1 MTITDHASGTSP
13 RPPLHTQPNP
23 PRGAGAG
30 GHAPAHTLIRPPR
43 RSPVETSPAVPVLD
57 VTIPVYNEERDLE
70 ECLRRLHAYLRST
83 FPHSFRI
90 TVADNAST
98 DGTLKAAERVAREL
112 REVTVV
118 HLEEK
123 GRGNALRKVWLTSP
137 SPVLAYM
144 DVDLSTDLAALGPLL
159 APLISGHSDL
169 AIGTRLA
176 RNSRVIR
183 GPKRE
188 FISRSYNFLLQSLMG
203 AHFSDAQCGFKAI
216 RADIAQQI
224 LPHTVDTAWFFD
236 TELLVLAERCGLRVH
251 EVPVD
256 WTDDPNSSVDIVQTA
271 LADFRGMARLS
282 KDMVTGRIPVAE
294 LRAALARGPL
304 PAASRSQEQSLG
316 GSLFGQLVR
325 FGAIGVASTL
335 AYLVLF
341 YLCRNLVDPQLANL
355 LALLTT
361 AVANTAANRRFTFGI
376 AGNSDAARHHFEGL
390 LVFGIGLALT
400 SGALALV
407 HSGALPGGTTPD
419 RWLELATVTAA
430 NLAATAVKF
439 LLFRLWVFRHRPV
452 RPTPPQIPPPPLPT
466 PPQIPPPPGHP
477 FRSQPSRPQK

>member
-1 MTITDHASGTSP
+1 MTLTDQASGSQP
-13 RPPLHTQPNP
+13 HPPLHLQP
-23 PRGAGAG
+23 
-30 GHAPAHTLIRPPR
+30 HAPRHAALASGHGPARTLTRHPR
-43 RSPVETSPAVPVLD
+43 RSPIDTDAAVPVLD

-70 ECLRRLHAYLRST
+70 ECLRRLHAYLRGT

-112 REVTVV
+112 REVSVV

-123 GRGNALRKVWLTSP
+123 GRGNALRKVWLASP

-169 AIGTRLA
+169 AIGTRLT
-176 RNSRVIR
+176 RNSRVVR

-188 FISRSYNFLLQSLMG
+188 FISRSYNLLLQSLMG

-224 LPHTVDTAWFFD
+224 LPHTVDNAWFFD
-236 TELLVLAERCGLRVH
+236 TELLVLAEKCGLRVH

-256 WTDDPNSSVDIVQTA
+256 WTDDPDSSVDIIQTA
-271 LADFRGMARLS
+271 LADVRGMARLS
-282 KDMVTGRIPVAE
+282 KDMLSGRIPVAE
-294 LRAALARGPL
+294 LRAALTRGPL
-304 PAASRSQEQSLG
+304 PAGSRSQEQSPG

-325 FGAIGVASTL
+325 FGTIGVASTL

-341 YLCRNLVDPQLANL
+341 FLCRNLMDPQLANL

-376 AGNSDAARHHFEGL
+376 AGGSDVARHHFEGL

-400 SGALALV
+400 SGALAFV
-407 HSGALPGGTTPD
+407 HESTTPD
-419 RWLELATVTAA
+419 RWLELVTVTAA

-439 LLFRLWVFRHRPV
+439 LLFRLWVFRRRQSPPE
-452 RPTPPQIPPPPLPT
+452 PTPAAASATATAAATESEPYTSELRT
-466 PPQIPPPPGHP
+466 EEA
-477 FRSQPSRPQK
+477 R

>member
-1 MTITDHASGTSP
+1 MTLTDQASGSQQH
-13 RPPLHTQPNP
+13 PPLHPQP
-23 PRGAGAG
+23 
-30 GHAPAHTLIRPPR
+30 HAPHHAAPASGHGPARTLTRHPR
-43 RSPVETSPAVPVLD
+43 RSPIDTAAAVPVLD

-70 ECLRRLHAYLRST
+70 ECLRRLHAYLRGA
-83 FPHSFRI
+83 FPHTFRI

-98 DGTLKAAERVAREL
+98 DGTLKTAERVAREL
-112 REVTVV
+112 REVSVV

-123 GRGNALRKVWLTSP
+123 GRGNALRKVWLASP

-169 AIGTRLA
+169 AIGTRLT
-176 RNSRVIR
+176 RNSRVVR

-224 LPHTVDTAWFFD
+224 LPHTVDNAWFFD
-236 TELLVLAERCGLRVH
+236 TELLVLAEKCGLRVH

-271 LADFRGMARLS
+271 LADVRGMARLS
-282 KDMVTGRIPVAE
+282 KDMVSGRIPVAE

-304 PAASRSQEQSLG
+304 PAASRSQEQSPG

-325 FGAIGVASTL
+325 FGTIGVASTL

-341 YLCRNLVDPQLANL
+341 FLCRNLMDPQLANL

-376 AGNSDAARHHFEGL
+376 AGGSDVARHHFEGL

-400 SGALALV
+400 SGALAFV
-407 HSGALPGGTTPD
+407 HESTTPD
-419 RWLELATVTAA
+419 RWLELVTVTAA

-439 LLFRLWVFRHRPV
+439 LLFRLWVFRR
-452 RPTPPQIPPPPLPT
+452 RQSPPEPAPAAAMDSEPRTSEPLT
-466 PPQIPPPPGHP
+466 
-477 FRSQPSRPQK
+477 SELSTEEAK

>member
-1 MTITDHASGTSP
+1 M
-13 RPPLHTQPNP
+13 
-23 PRGAGAG
+23 
-30 GHAPAHTLIRPPR
+30 IRHSR
-43 RSPVETSPAVPVLD
+43 RSPIDTATAVPVLD

-70 ECLRRLHAYLRST
+70 ECLRRLHAYLRGT

-118 HLEEK
+118 HLAEK
-123 GRGNALRKVWLTSP
+123 GRGNALRKVWLASP

-159 APLISGHSDL
+159 APLMSGHSDL
-169 AIGTRLA
+169 AIGTRLT
-176 RNSRVIR
+176 RNSRVVR

-188 FISRSYNFLLQSLMG
+188 FISRSYNFMLQSLMA

-216 RADIAQQI
+216 RADIAQRI

-271 LADFRGMARLS
+271 LADMRGMARLS

-304 PAASRSQEQSLG
+304 PAASRSQEQNPG

-325 FGAIGVASTL
+325 FGTIGVASTL

-341 YLCRNLVDPQLANL
+341 YLCRNLMDPQLANL

-376 AGNSDAARHHFEGL
+376 AGNSDVARHHFEGL

-439 LLFRLWVFRHRPV
+439 LLFRLWVFRRRPI
-452 RPTPPQIPPPPLPT
+452 PAIATAGPAAAPGTAPADPAASGASLPQASAPAT
-466 PPQIPPPPGHP
+466 ETAH
-477 FRSQPSRPQK
+477 S

>member
-1 MTITDHASGTSP
+1 MTLTDQASGSQP
-13 RPPLHTQPNP
+13 HPPLHPQP
-23 PRGAGAG
+23 
-30 GHAPAHTLIRPPR
+30 HAPRHAAPASGHGLARTLTRHPR
-43 RSPVETSPAVPVLD
+43 RSPSDTDAAVPVLD

-70 ECLRRLHAYLRST
+70 ECLRRLHAYLRGT

-98 DGTLKAAERVAREL
+98 DGTLQAAERVAREL

-123 GRGNALRKVWLTSP
+123 GRGNALRKVWLASP

-144 DVDLSTDLAALGPLL
+144 DVDLSTDLAALAPLL

-169 AIGTRLA
+169 AIGTRLT
-176 RNSRVIR
+176 RNPRVVR

-188 FISRSYNFLLQSLMG
+188 FISRGYNLMLPSLM
-203 AHFSDAQCGFKAI
+203 AARFSDAQCGFKAI
-216 RADIAQQI
+216 RADVAQQI
-224 LPHTVDTAWFFD
+224 LPYTVDNSWFFD

-256 WTDDPNSSVDIVQTA
+256 WIDDPDSSVDLVRTA
-271 LADFRGMARLS
+271 VADLRGMARLS
-282 KDMVTGRIPVAE
+282 RDLVYGRIPVPE

-304 PAASRSQEQSLG
+304 PASSRADEQTRR

-325 FGAIGVASTL
+325 FAAIGAASTL
-335 AYLVLF
+335 AYLLIFLF
-341 YLCRNLVDPQLANL
+341 CRGFMDPQLANF
-355 LALLTT
+355 LALLVT
-361 AVANTAANRRFTFGI
+361 AVANTGANRRFTFGI
-376 AGNSDAARHHFEGL
+376 QGSSQAARHHFEGL

-407 HSGALPGGTTPD
+407 H
-419 RWLELATVTAA
+419 AA
-430 NLAATAVKF
+430 
-439 LLFRLWVFRHRPV
+439 
-452 RPTPPQIPPPPLPT
+452 
-466 PPQIPPPPGHP
+466 
-477 FRSQPSRPQK
+477 

>member
-1 MTITDHASGTSP
+1 
-13 RPPLHTQPNP
+13 
-23 PRGAGAG
+23 
-30 GHAPAHTLIRPPR
+30 
-43 RSPVETSPAVPVLD
+43 
-57 VTIPVYNEERDLE
+57 
-70 ECLRRLHAYLRST
+70 
-83 FPHSFRI
+83 
-90 TVADNAST
+90 
-98 DGTLKAAERVAREL
+98 
-112 REVTVV
+112 
-118 HLEEK
+118 
-123 GRGNALRKVWLTSP
+123 
-137 SPVLAYM
+137 
-144 DVDLSTDLAALGPLL
+144 VDLSTDLAALGPLL

-169 AIGTRLA
+169 AIGTRLT
-176 RNSRVIR
+176 RNSRVLR

-224 LPHTVDTAWFFD
+224 VPHTVDNAWFFD
-236 TELLVLAERCGLRVH
+236 TELLVLAEKCGLRVH

-271 LADFRGMARLS
+271 LADVRGMARLS
-282 KDMVTGRIPVAE
+282 KDMVSGRIPVAE

-304 PAASRSQEQSLG
+304 PAASRSQEQSPG

-325 FGAIGVASTL
+325 FGTIGVASTL

-341 YLCRNLVDPQLANL
+341 FLCRNLMDPQLANL

-376 AGNSDAARHHFEGL
+376 AGGSDAARHHFEGL

-400 SGALALV
+400 SGALAFV
-407 HSGALPGGTTPD
+407 HESTTPD
-419 RWLELATVTAA
+419 RWLELVTVTAA

-439 LLFRLWVFRHRPV
+439 LLFRLWVFRRRQSPEAAPAASAASATV
-452 RPTPPQIPPPPLPT
+452 TAADT
-466 PPQIPPPPGHP
+466 TTTTTE
-477 FRSQPSRPQK
+477 SEPSTSALSTEEAK